1 MQNIRIEKRLPFGF
15 KGEWGKLYKRYNYK
29 VLNEQEVIYRKNS
42 AYVEL
47 GQDVQFKYLAHGVD
61 KDVHVTQDIKNLLA
75 IKKYRVVETTD
86 AYFDDETKN
95 YECIIS
101 VGDIVFVFGRY
112 WLVDKIEENSIYT
125 PAKQSFYYCG
135 LIEIKDKI
143 FSERKEND

>member
-15 KGEWGKLYKRYNYK
+15 KGEWGKLYKRYNYET
-29 VLNEQEVIYRKNS
+29 LNAQGIIYRQNS
-42 AYVEL
+42 AYKDI
-47 GQDVQFKYLAHGVD
+47 GQDVQFKYLSHGVD
-61 KDVHVTQDIKNLLA
+61 KNVHVSQSIKNMLDDE
-75 IKKYRVVETTD
+75 KYRVAETTD

-135 LIEIKDKI
+135 LLEMKDKI
-143 FSERKEND
+143 FTERKDD